1 MQFNSQESK
10 IMKLVERGLFSLDL
24 PFGREVNFLQ
34 DSALGSVFLMNT
46 SMGSL
51 IHTGDL
57 SCCECLEVS
66 P

>member
-24 PFGREVNFLQ
+24 PFGRKVNFLQ
-34 DSALGSVFLMNT
+34 DSTLFLMNT

-51 IHTGDL
+51 IHTDDL
-57 SCCECLEVS
+57 SCCECVEVS

>member
-24 PFGREVNFLQ
+24 PVGRKVNFLQ
-34 DSALGSVFLMNT
+34 DSTLFLMNT

-51 IHTGDL
+51 IHTDDL
-57 SCCECLEVS
+57 SCCECVEVS

>member
-1 MQFNSQESK
+1 MQFSSQESK

-24 PFGREVNFLQ
+24 PFGRKVNFLQ
-34 DSALGSVFLMNT
+34 DSTLFLMNT

-51 IHTGDL
+51 IHTDDL
-57 SCCECLEVS
+57 SCCECVEVS